1 VSDSLIVKVVG
12 HYLELIPVGDE
23 YKAICPFHNEKT
35 PSLSVVPS
43 KEFYYCFG
51 CGSSGDAIDFVR
63 NKEEVGYKE
72 ALEIIERITGLTVED
87 VSKIKESKTTTKG
100 KPTPLMKQFLNEFI
114 NSIGYKSNGYR
125 GIRDDI
131 NKFFG
136 HLTKL
141 DANGNV
147 LARYYPETTDDR
159 VVGYTCRNH
168 PKDFSYGHVGTVGS
182 TGQMSGQVKF
192 KTGGKYVLLVGGQE
206 DKAAAYQMLMDS
218 MKDQEYNAIPVVSPN
233 KGENC
238 SKQVAEN
245 YDWFNMFDNIIIG
258 LDNDKAGR
266 EAALK
271 VAEVLPKEKVKI
283 ATWSGKDPN
292 WMLEN
297 GKQKQFVRDF
307 YNAKDFVNSGIA
319 AATDAVD
326 GIDSF
331 LTAPKIPLPPQMHR
345 IQDAGRG
352 GFRSTGAIVNII
364 GDTSIGKSF
373 FSDTL
378 FYYWMFNSPIVPTI
392 ISLERTKEELA
403 IDIES
408 LHLKK
413 NLMWFKDGSE
423 AVNYRHRDDVKV
435 LLENLHCDEKGKPRY
450 YIIDER
456 DGKCETL
463 KAQMMRA
470 SIKHG
475 SKLFILDPLT
485 DFLRSM
491 GTDVQEDFMMWQKQ
505 QKKNGFVFINILH
518 TRKPPTDKE
527 GKVRFVTEYDAL
539 GTGSFIQSADVNI
552 VLNRDKMS
560 SCAITRNTT
569 IVDIPKWRGGVTG
582 RIDGGLYYD
591 SETRQQYDKLDW
603 LSSRPDL
610 VTSNNPLAQDV
621 QLDTQPDIPMIPV
634 ELYDD
639 EVYFNSPD

>member
-1 VSDSLIVKVVG
+1 MGDSLIEKVVG
-12 HYLELIPVGDE
+12 HYLELIPTGDE

-43 KEFYYCFG
+43 KEMFYCFG
-51 CGSSGDAIDFVR
+51 CGAGGDVIDFVKK
-63 NKEEVGYKE
+63 KEGVDFKE
-72 ALEIIERITGLTVED
+72 ALQIIEQITGISSDEVMK
-87 VSKIKESKTTTKG
+87 SKEGKATTKS
-100 KPTPLMKQFLNEFI
+100 KPVPLPNEFI
-114 NSIGYKSNGYR
+114 KEFIKSVGYVSNGYR
-125 GIRDDI
+125 GIRDEI

-141 DANGNV
+141 NDKGEV
-147 LARYYPETTDDR
+147 VARYYPETTDGKLT
-159 VVGYTCRNH
+159 GYTCRNH
-168 PKDFSYGHVGTVGS
+168 PKDFRYGHVGTVGS
-182 TGQMSGQVKF
+182 SGEMSGQIKF

-206 DKAAAYQMLMDS
+206 DKAAAYQMLLDS
-218 MKDQEYNAIPVVSPN
+218 MKDQDFNAIPVVSPN

-258 LDNDKAGR
+258 LDNDKAGK

-292 WMLEN
+292 QMLES

-307 YNAKDFVNSGIA
+307 YNAKDFINSGIA

-326 GIDSF
+326 GIDTF

-378 FYYWMFNSPIVPTI
+378 FYYWMFNSPIIPTI

-423 AVNYRHRDDVKV
+423 AVNYRHRDDIRS
-435 LLENLHCDEKGKPRY
+435 LLENLHCNEDGKPRY
-450 YIIDER
+450 FIIDER

-463 KAQMMRA
+463 KQQMMRA
-470 SIKHG
+470 AIKYG

-518 TRKPPTDKE
+518 TRKPPTDKD

-560 SCAITRNTT
+560 PCPITRNTT

-582 RIDGGLYYD
+582 RIEGGLYYD

-603 LSSRPDL
+603 LNSRPDL
-610 VTSNNPLAQDV
+610 NVVSNNPLAQEA
-621 QLDTQPDIPMIPV
+621 PDCSIPMIPI
-634 ELYDD
+634 ELYEDD